1 MKKLMILLLALI
13 WCIGAKG
20 QITTTINNEFYSYS
34 DSWKNYVKNKNCNIP
49 IEISFKGHHWVFKN
63 NKKSQ
68 VKQLC
73 YALHADT
80 VKQNIIYTVY
90 IAIVNSK
97 TFITKT
103 GTIEE
108 LNNWSKNPYKITQ
121 YRKTDEEIYWYKT
134 DKKRYV
140 LQFHNEEADV
150 IDLKRKH
157 VTYSEFIH

>member
-1 MKKLMILLLALI
+1 MKKLILILFALI
-13 WCIGAKG
+13 CYIGASG
-20 QITTTINNEFYSYS
+20 QITTTINNEYYSYS
-34 DSWKNYVKNKNCNIP
+34 DSWKNNVKNKNCNIP
-49 IEISFKGHHWVFKN
+49 IELSFKGHHWVFKN

-73 YALHADT
+73 CALHADT

-97 TFITKT
+97 KFITKT

-140 LQFHNEEADV
+140 LKFHNEEANV
-150 IDLKRKH
+150 IDLRSKH
-157 VTYSEFIH
+157 GTYSEFIH